1 MAYQFTNVARECREF
16 GKASTRLL
24 LMVLA
29 SCADQKGTCNPS
41 YACLMH
47 WAKVSRST
55 LAAALRELEDVGVLH
70 RQNRYN
76 RSTIYTLSIEKMEEL
91 RDPFTR
97 RVAATEQ
104 SVTEKFEGPLMDYY
118 EICELVNEQTGN
130 AEFGSEGRIHVEDVE
145 GFVVMQEDP
154 DKAIAVLLWV
164 LKLNQSG
171 AWHTGTGKGSPGMKR
186 LRDWNFVVETYSTML
201 KLYEQEHPETPDQD
215 ESNFD
220 DEENTQYD

>member
-16 GKASTRLL
+16 GKASTRLV

-29 SCADQKGTCNPS
+29 SCADQKGVCNPS

-47 WAKVSRST
+47 WAKVSKST
-55 LAAALRELEDVGVLH
+55 LAAALKELEDAGVLH

-91 RDPFTR
+91 RAPFSR
-97 RVAATEQ
+97 RVSAAATEQ
-104 SVTEKFEGPLMDYY
+104 TQTEDSDNSYMDYR

-145 GFVVMQEDP
+145 GFVVMQDDP
-154 DKAIAVLLWV
+154 DKAIAVLRWFLET
-164 LKLNQSG
+164 NQKGELRSVSKTFG
-171 AWHTGTGKGSPGMKR
+171 PGVRPWKDWDQLTGIYPLMVKCY
-186 LRDWNFVVETYSTML
+186 D
-201 KLYEQEHPETPDQD
+201 QEHPKTRDQD

-220 DEENTQYD
+220 E